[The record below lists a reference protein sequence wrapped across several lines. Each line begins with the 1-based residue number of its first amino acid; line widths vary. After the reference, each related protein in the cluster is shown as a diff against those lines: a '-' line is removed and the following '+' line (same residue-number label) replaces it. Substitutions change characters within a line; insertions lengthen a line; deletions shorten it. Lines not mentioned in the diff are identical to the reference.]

1 MAARK
6 HSKIDALPED
16 LKQTVEFMM
25 QSDYTYKQIVEYI
38 KQNGHDVSLSSV
50 YRHAKS
56 LDVSLK
62 QIKLVQE
69 NFRAINEQL
78 QKYPD
83 VDTTNGIIKL
93 LSHIV
98 LERVQ
103 NMQKEELDGVDP
115 IKLMKEA
122 NNLIRTA
129 AYKKGNDMKNM
140 DVMQAGYEKV
150 KSIVFD
156 AMQKEEPELYAK
168 VSEFLNKKAD
178 AVRQEQQ

>member
-25 QSDYTYKQIVEYI
+25 QSDYTYKDIVQYI
-38 KQNGHDVSLSSV
+38 KENGHDISISSV

-62 QIKLVQE
+62 QIKMVQE
-69 NFRAINEQL
+69 NFRAINEEL

-156 AMQKEEPELYAK
+156 AMKKEEPELYAK
-168 VSEFLNKKAD
+168 VSEFLNKKVD
-178 AVRQEQQ
+178 ILKDRE